1 LPPAGFF
8 LLQYLARW
16 KGAILVGQAHLHEIL
31 ESLIDQH
38 RSAYTEGEVASYI
51 PELKKGNPALAG
63 IAVWGPDGLVAA
75 GDTQVPFT
83 LQSISKIITLMVVLE
98 QRGEAEVFSRVGP
111 EPTGDPFNSILK
123 LEISERRPLNP
134 MINAGAIAVC
144 SLLIGNTVEERF
156 AHVTSLLAEI
166 LGREVFIDEQV
177 YQSEK
182 ATGHRNRALAYFLK
196 DTGVLEGD
204 VEEVVDLYFRQCSIL
219 VTCEELARIGFFLA
233 TKGVALTGKRLLP
246 PSIVRLV
253 TTFMV
258 TCGMYNASG
267 EFAIKAGIPAK
278 SGVAGGILAAVP
290 GQFGIGTFGP
300 ALDSKGNS
308 VVGFRMLCDLSRRL
322 DLSIF

>member
-1 LPPAGFF
+1 M
-8 LLQYLARW
+8 
-16 KGAILVGQAHLHEIL
+16 GQAHLQELLTDLVAKH
-31 ESLIDQH
+31 H
-38 RSAYTEGEVASYI
+38 SAYTEGKVAAYI
-51 PELKKGNPALAG
+51 PELKKGNPALVG
-63 IAVWGPDGLVAA
+63 IAMWGPDGLVAA
-75 GDTQVPFT
+75 GDTRVPFT
-83 LQSISKIITLMVVLE
+83 LQSISKVITLMVVL
-98 QRGEAEVFSRVGP
+98 RDKGEEEVFSRVGP

-123 LEISERRPLNP
+123 LEIADRRPLNP

-144 SLLIGNTVEERF
+144 SLLEGATVEERF
-156 AHVTSLLAEI
+156 ARVTNLLAEI
-166 LGREVFIDEQV
+166 LERDVYIDEQV
-177 YQSEK
+177 YESEK

-204 VEEVVDLYFRQCSIL
+204 VEEVVDLYFRQCSIV
-219 VTCEELARIGFFLA
+219 VTCEELARIGWFLA
-233 TKGVALTGKRLLP
+233 TKGLALSGKRLLP

-290 GQFGIGTFGP
+290 GRFGIGTFGP
-300 ALDSKGNS
+300 ALDQKGNS

>member
-1 LPPAGFF
+1 M
-8 LLQYLARW
+8 
-16 KGAILVGQAHLHEIL
+16 GQAHLHEIL

-196 DTGVLEGD
+196 DTGVLEGCRR
-204 VEEVVDLYFRQCSIL
+204 VVDLYFRQCSIL
-219 VTCEELARIGFFLA
+219 VTCEELARIGF
-233 TKGVALTGKRLLP
+233 
-246 PSIVRLV
+246 S
-253 TTFMV
+253 
-258 TCGMYNASG
+258 
-267 EFAIKAGIPAK
+267 
-278 SGVAGGILAAVP
+278 
-290 GQFGIGTFGP
+290 
-300 ALDSKGNS
+300 
-308 VVGFRMLCDLSRRL
+308 
-322 DLSIF
+322 

>member
-1 LPPAGFF
+1 VDQAD
-8 LLQYLARW
+8 LQ
-16 KGAILVGQAHLHEIL
+16 AILDELVVLHRGAHV
-31 ESLIDQH
+31 
-38 RSAYTEGEVASYI
+38 EGEVASYI

-75 GDTQVPFT
+75 GDTQVPLS
-83 LQSISKIITLMVVLE
+83 LQSISKLITLMVVLAD
-98 QRGEAEVFSRVGP
+98 RGEAEVFSRVGS
-111 EPTGDPFNSILK
+111 EPTGDPFNSIVK
-123 LEISERRPLNP
+123 LETAECKPLNP

-144 SLLIGNTVEERF
+144 GLLEGKTVEERF
-156 AHVTSLLAEI
+156 ARVTGLLAEI
-166 LGREVFIDEQV
+166 LDREVFIDERV
-177 YQSEK
+177 YESEK
-182 ATGHRNRALAYFLK
+182 ATGHRNRSLAYFLK

-219 VTCEELARIGFFLA
+219 VTCEELARIGWFLA
-233 TKGVALTGKRLLP
+233 TKGVTLAGKRLLP

-290 GQFGIGTFGP
+290 GRFGVGTFGP
-300 ALDSKGNS
+300 ALDRKGNS

-322 DLSIF
+322 ALSIF